1 MNIDGYRALLDQSI
15 AKRDALTTL
24 IDALQVLIGDTPA
37 PTPAPAPASAL
48 PPPMG
53 ARSPQ
58 PRRKAASRPPASKPT
73 TPTAAADVVEARDAA
88 IRTAL
93 KRNDGLA
100 TSKLLRAAMPKEPSM
115 NDEQRDDAFRNTMT
129 RLKRK
134 GEIDRTGDTWSLV
147 GLGSER

>member
-1 MNIDGYRALLDQSI
+1 MSFSYAELLAD
-15 AKRDALTTL
+15 ATEKRDAWDRV
-24 IDALQVLIGDTPA
+24 IDALKAVMSI
-37 PTPAPAPASAL
+37 PASTGAGSQSPAAL

-53 ARSPQ
+53 ARPPQ